1 MYNQGLKTGFQT
13 SPFSLIP
20 VHLSLSNYLEITG
33 GVEQKVGGLQVT
45 VQDVGRVDVL
55 QPSQDLVE
63 EVADVVVAQVL
74 SLKEFVQVGLH
85 EILDNVS
92 AQFQVKELLILHL
105 GNLFYN
111 FHIVMQNNIS
121 RFQRWAIN

>member
-1 MYNQGLKTGFQT
+1 MYNQGLKTGFQI

-55 QPSQDLVE
+55 QPS
-63 EVADVVVAQVL
+63 
-74 SLKEFVQVGLH
+74 
-85 EILDNVS
+85 
-92 AQFQVKELLILHL
+92 
-105 GNLFYN
+105 
-111 FHIVMQNNIS
+111 
-121 RFQRWAIN
+121 